1 MWWGRA
7 VWTELETAL
16 ENKRA
21 SCIHHKSAA
30 LPLWNGLWP
39 PLGCSQCS
47 NGLHHETGLDLAGPG
62 GYHVSVHPANPGNK
76 REQVRD
82 VAGAVLFKAKEVSVG
97 LASEDIAVIART
109 AN

>member
-39 PLGCSQCS
+39 PLGCSQLCCIMKQALTWQVL
-47 NGLHHETGLDLAGPG
+47 GVITFQFTLQIWGTGE
-62 GYHVSVHPANPGNK
+62 SK
-76 REQVRD
+76 
-82 VAGAVLFKAKEVSVG
+82 
-97 LASEDIAVIART
+97 
-109 AN
+109 